1 MSSEAQDALEQLFNV
16 LSAKRYSPRTIRNY
30 TQEMRFIFAHYQDVL
45 PASLTSKDI
54 INYINHII
62 KVYEVGREKCHQV
75 AQSCSFFYKH
85 VMPSPFIVPSQFYP
99 RKDHKLPKVFSVEQ
113 VQMLLSVITNPKH
126 RMIISLFYGSGV
138 RMNELRNIKLCDIDS
153 KYFQIKVVA
162 GKGKKDRFTLLPKH
176 LLEPLRAYYK
186 HDRPKVYLFEGKT
199 PGIPMCESSIQHS
212 VQRYVKMIGLGGQDY
227 SAHTLRHSFATHL
240 LDAGTDIHTIKEL
253 LGHSSLATTM
263 IYLHLQQSKR
273 ATIIS
278 PFDSIINQV
287 S

>member
-1 MSSEAQDALEQLFNV
+1 
-16 LSAKRYSPRTIRNY
+16 
-30 TQEMRFIFAHYQDVL
+30 MRFIFAHYCDVL

-62 KVYEVGREKCHQV
+62 KVHEVGREKCHQV

-99 RKDHKLPKVFSVEQ
+99 RKEHKLPKIFSIEQ
-113 VQMLLSVITNPKH
+113 VQKLLAVVTNPKH
-126 RMIISLFYGSGV
+126 RMMISLFYGSGV
-138 RMNELRNIKLCDIDS
+138 RMNELRNIKLCDVDGKS
-153 KYFQIKVVA
+153 FEIKVVG

-176 LLEPLRAYYK
+176 LLEPLRDYYK
-186 HDRPKVYLFEGKT
+186 QDKPKVYLFEGQT
-199 PGIPMCESSIQHS
+199 PGMPMHERSIQHF
-212 VQRYVKMIGLGGQDY
+212 VQNYVRMIGLGGQDY

-253 LGHSSLATTM
+253 LGHSNLDTTM

-273 ATIIS
+273 ATIVS
-278 PFDSIINQV
+278 PFDAAIHQKP
-287 S
+287 